1 MIFEGFKKRPKR
13 ESESERIVLLE
24 ASKRQNR
31 PGPGANCL
39 FGEFKKTKES
49 CNPVELSFWGL
60 QKDKRKPDPGQ
71 FVLLEVSKRQ
81 KRPGPGAN
89 CLFGEFKKTKE
100 SCNPSELSFWR
111 VQKDKRELESGR
123 IVFLGASK
131 RQKKAVIRA
140 NCPFGGFKKT
150 KGSWN
155 PVELSF
161 WRVQKDKRELE
172 SGRIVLLEGSKR
184 QKRPG
189 PGANCPFKGS
199 NKEIRACKLR
209 VYC

>member
-1 MIFEGFKKRPKR
+1 LK
-13 ESESERIVLLE
+13 
-24 ASKRQNR
+24 ASKKDQ
-31 PGPGANCL
+31 
-39 FGEFKKTKES
+39 KES
-49 CNPVELSFWGL
+49 RNPSELSFWRV
-60 QKDKRKPDPGQ
+60 QKDKRE
-71 FVLLEVSKRQ
+71 LESGRTVFLEGSKRQ
-81 KRPGPGAN
+81 P
-89 CLFGEFKKTKE
+89 KE

-161 WRVQKDKRELE
+161 WGLQKDKR
-172 SGRIVLLEGSKR
+172 
-184 QKRPG
+184 
-189 PGANCPFKGS
+189 
-199 NKEIRACKLR
+199 KL
-209 VYC
+209 